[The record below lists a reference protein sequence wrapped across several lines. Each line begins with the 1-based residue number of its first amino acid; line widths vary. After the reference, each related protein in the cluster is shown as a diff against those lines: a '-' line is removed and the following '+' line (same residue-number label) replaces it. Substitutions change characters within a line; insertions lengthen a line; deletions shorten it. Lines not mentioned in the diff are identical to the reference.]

1 MSTGILNYTKALRD
15 YLWDK
20 GIDEHPALKE
30 LRIETTGLP
39 ESMMQ
44 ICPEQGALMGNL
56 IRMISAKRTIEV
68 GTFTGYSALVVA
80 LALPK
85 DGEVIA
91 CDVSEEWTAIGKEK
105 WEQAG
110 VSHKIDL
117 RLGPAVDTLDELI
130 QQGQEGSFD
139 FAFID
144 ADKVNYTAYYEKCL
158 QLITTGGVIAI
169 DNVLWGGSVLHGKRN
184 DEDTKA
190 IRELND
196 FVALD
201 ERVNISMI
209 PIGDGVTLV
218 VKK

>member
-1 MSTGILNYTKALRD
+1 MSTGILNYTKDLRD

-20 GIDEHPALKE
+20 GINEHPALKE
-30 LRIETTGLP
+30 LRIETAGLP

-130 QQGQEGSFD
+130 QQGQKGSFD

-158 QLITTGGVIAI
+158 QLIASGGVIAI
-169 DNVLWGGSVLHGKRN
+169 DNVLWGGSVLDSKRN

>member
-68 GTFTGYSALVVA
+68 GTFTGYSALAVA
-80 LALPK
+80 LALPE
-85 DGEVIA
+85 DGQVIA
-91 CDVSEEWTAIGKEK
+91 CDVSKVWTAIGKEK

-169 DNVLWGGSVLHGKRN
+169 DNVLWGGSVLDSKRN

>member
-1 MSTGILNYTKALRD
+1 MSTGILNYTKDLRD

-20 GIDEHPALKE
+20 GINEHPALKE
-30 LRIETTGLP
+30 LRIETAGLP

-56 IRMISAKRTIEV
+56 FRMISAKRTLEV

-80 LALPK
+80 LALPE

-130 QQGQEGSFD
+130 QQGQKGSFD

-144 ADKVNYTAYYEKCL
+144 ADKVNYTAYYEKCF
-158 QLITTGGVIAI
+158 QLIASGGVIAI
-169 DNVLWGGSVLHGKRN
+169 DNVLWGGSVLDSKRN

-196 FVALD
+196 FVASD

>member
-1 MSTGILNYTKALRD
+1 MSTGILNYTKDLRD

-30 LRIETTGLP
+30 LRIETAGLP

-80 LALPK
+80 LALPE

-130 QQGQEGSFD
+130 QQGQKGSFD

-158 QLITTGGVIAI
+158 QLIASGGVIAI
-169 DNVLWGGSVLHGKRN
+169 DNVLWGGSVLDSKRN

-196 FVALD
+196 FVASD

>member
-1 MSTGILNYTKALRD
+1 MSTGILNYTRDLRD

-20 GIDEHPALKE
+20 GINEHPALKE
-30 LRIETTGLP
+30 LRIETAGLP

-169 DNVLWGGSVLHGKRN
+169 DNVLWGGSVLDGKRN

>member
-1 MSTGILNYTKALRD
+1 MSTGILNYTKDLRD

-20 GIDEHPALKE
+20 GINEHPALKE
-30 LRIETTGLP
+30 LRIETAGLP

-130 QQGQEGSFD
+130 QQGQKGSFD

-158 QLITTGGVIAI
+158 QLIASGGVIAI
-169 DNVLWGGSVLHGKRN
+169 DNVLWGGSVLDSKRN

-196 FVALD
+196 FVASD

>member
-20 GIDEHPALKE
+20 GINEHPALKE
-30 LRIETTGLP
+30 LRIETAGLP

-68 GTFTGYSALVVA
+68 GTFTGYSALAVA
-80 LALPK
+80 LALPE
-85 DGEVIA
+85 DGQVIA
-91 CDVSEEWTAIGKEK
+91 CDVSKVWTAIGKEK

-130 QQGQEGSFD
+130 QQGQQDSFD

-158 QLITTGGVIAI
+158 QLIASGGVIAI
-169 DNVLWGGSVLHGKRN
+169 DNVLWGGSVLDSKRN

>member
-1 MSTGILNYTKALRD
+1 M
-15 YLWDK
+15 
-20 GIDEHPALKE
+20 
-30 LRIETTGLP
+30 
-39 ESMMQ
+39 
-44 ICPEQGALMGNL
+44 
-56 IRMISAKRTIEV
+56 
-68 GTFTGYSALVVA
+68 
-80 LALPK
+80 
-85 DGEVIA
+85 
-91 CDVSEEWTAIGKEK
+91 
-105 WEQAG
+105 
-110 VSHKIDL
+110 SHKIDL

-130 QQGQEGSFD
+130 QQGQKGSFD

-158 QLITTGGVIAI
+158 QLIASGGVIAI
-169 DNVLWGGSVLHGKRN
+169 DNVLWGGSVLDSKRN

-196 FVALD
+196 FVASD

>member
-1 MSTGILNYTKALRD
+1 MSTGILNYTKDLRD

-20 GIDEHPALKE
+20 GINEHPALKE
-30 LRIETTGLP
+30 LRIETAGLP

-80 LALPK
+80 LALPE

-117 RLGPAVDTLDELI
+117 KLGPAVDTLDELI
-130 QQGQEGSFD
+130 QQGQKGSFD

-158 QLITTGGVIAI
+158 QLIASGGVIAI
-169 DNVLWGGSVLHGKRN
+169 DNVLWGGSVLDSKRN

-196 FVALD
+196 FVASD

>member
-1 MSTGILNYTKALRD
+1 MSTGILNYTKDLRD

-20 GIDEHPALKE
+20 GINEHPALKE
-30 LRIETTGLP
+30 LRIETAGLP

-80 LALPK
+80 LALPE

-130 QQGQEGSFD
+130 QQGQKGSFD

-158 QLITTGGVIAI
+158 QLIASGGVIAI
-169 DNVLWGGSVLHGKRN
+169 DNVLWGGSVLDSKRN

>member
-1 MSTGILNYTKALRD
+1 MSTGILNYTKDLRD

-20 GIDEHPALKE
+20 GINEHPALKE
-30 LRIETTGLP
+30 LRIETAGLP

-68 GTFTGYSALVVA
+68 GTFTGYSALAVA
-80 LALPK
+80 LALPE
-85 DGEVIA
+85 DGQVIA
-91 CDVSEEWTAIGKEK
+91 CDVSKVWTAIGKEK

-130 QQGQEGSFD
+130 QQGQKGSFD

-158 QLITTGGVIAI
+158 QLIASGGVIAI
-169 DNVLWGGSVLHGKRN
+169 DNVLWGGSVLDSKRN

>member
-80 LALPK
+80 LALPE

-130 QQGQEGSFD
+130 QQGQKGSFD

-158 QLITTGGVIAI
+158 QLIASGGVIAI
-169 DNVLWGGSVLHGKRN
+169 DNVLWGGSVLDSKRN

>member
-20 GIDEHPALKE
+20 GINEHPALKE
-30 LRIETTGLP
+30 LRIETAGLP

-68 GTFTGYSALVVA
+68 GTFTGYSALAVA
-80 LALPK
+80 LALPE
-85 DGEVIA
+85 DGQVIA
-91 CDVSEEWTAIGKEK
+91 CDVSKVWTAIGKEK

-130 QQGQEGSFD
+130 QQGQKGSFD

-158 QLITTGGVIAI
+158 QLIASGGVIAI
-169 DNVLWGGSVLHGKRN
+169 DNVLWGGSVLDSKRN

>member
-68 GTFTGYSALVVA
+68 GTFTGYSALAVA
-80 LALPK
+80 LALPE
-85 DGEVIA
+85 DGQVIA
-91 CDVSEEWTAIGKEK
+91 CDVSKVWTAIGKEK

-130 QQGQEGSFD
+130 QQGQQDSFD

-158 QLITTGGVIAI
+158 QLIASGGVIAI
-169 DNVLWGGSVLHGKRN
+169 DNVLWGGSVLDSKRN

>member
-1 MSTGILNYTKALRD
+1 MSTGILNYTKDLRD

-20 GIDEHPALKE
+20 GINEHPALKE
-30 LRIETTGLP
+30 LRIETAGLP

-80 LALPK
+80 LALPE

-110 VSHKIDL
+110 VSHKIEL
-117 RLGPAVDTLDELI
+117 RLGPAVDTQDELI
-130 QQGQEGSFD
+130 QQGQKGSFD

-158 QLITTGGVIAI
+158 QLIASGGVIAI
-169 DNVLWGGSVLHGKRN
+169 DNVLWGGSVLDSKRN

-196 FVALD
+196 FVASD

>member
-1 MSTGILNYTKALRD
+1 MSTGILNYTRDLRD

-20 GIDEHPALKE
+20 GINEHPALKE
-30 LRIETTGLP
+30 LRIETAGLP

-80 LALPK
+80 LALPE

-169 DNVLWGGSVLHGKRN
+169 DNVLWGGSVLDGKRN

>member
-20 GIDEHPALKE
+20 GINEHPALKE
-30 LRIETTGLP
+30 LRIETAGLP

-130 QQGQEGSFD
+130 QQGQKGSFD

-158 QLITTGGVIAI
+158 QLIASGGVIAI
-169 DNVLWGGSVLHGKRN
+169 DNVLWGGSVLDSKRN

>member
-1 MSTGILNYTKALRD
+1 MSTGILNYTRDLRD

-20 GIDEHPALKE
+20 GINEHPALKE
-30 LRIETTGLP
+30 LRIETAGLP

-68 GTFTGYSALVVA
+68 GTFTGYSALAVA
-80 LALPK
+80 LALPE
-85 DGEVIA
+85 DGQVIA
-91 CDVSEEWTAIGKEK
+91 CDVSKVWTAIGKEK

-130 QQGQEGSFD
+130 QQGQQDSFD

-158 QLITTGGVIAI
+158 QLIASGGVIAI
-169 DNVLWGGSVLHGKRN
+169 DNVLWGGSVLDSKRN

>member
-1 MSTGILNYTKALRD
+1 MSTGILNYTKDLRD

-20 GIDEHPALKE
+20 GINEHPALKE
-30 LRIETTGLP
+30 LRIETAGLP

-80 LALPK
+80 LALPE

-130 QQGQEGSFD
+130 QQGQKGSFD

-158 QLITTGGVIAI
+158 QLIASGGVIAI
-169 DNVLWGGSVLHGKRN
+169 DNVLWGGSVLDSKRN

-196 FVALD
+196 FVASD

>member
-1 MSTGILNYTKALRD
+1 MSTGILNYTRDLRD

-20 GIDEHPALKE
+20 GINEHPALKE
-30 LRIETTGLP
+30 LRIETAGLP

-80 LALPK
+80 LALPE

-130 QQGQEGSFD
+130 QQGQKRSFD

-158 QLITTGGVIAI
+158 QLIASGGVIAI
-169 DNVLWGGSVLHGKRN
+169 DNVLWGGSVLDSKRN

-196 FVALD
+196 FVASD

>member
-1 MSTGILNYTKALRD
+1 MSTGILNYTKDLRD

-30 LRIETTGLP
+30 LRIETAGLP

-80 LALPK
+80 LALPE

-91 CDVSEEWTAIGKEK
+91 CDVSEEWTAIGKER

-130 QQGQEGSFD
+130 QQGQEDSFD

-158 QLITTGGVIAI
+158 HLIASGGVIAI
-169 DNVLWGGSVLHGKRN
+169 DNVLWGGSVLDSKRN